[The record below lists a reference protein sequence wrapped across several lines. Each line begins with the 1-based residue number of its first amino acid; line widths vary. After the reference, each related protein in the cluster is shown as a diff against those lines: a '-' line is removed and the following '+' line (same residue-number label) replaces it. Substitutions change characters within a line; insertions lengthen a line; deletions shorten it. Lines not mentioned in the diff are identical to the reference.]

1 MDFFQ
6 VKLSK
11 SEWDSIEIQDSVDE
25 LSVYQLIKDGYHD
38 VNVIKNSTKSLLQYM
53 KINCSSEMHAHTYD
67 MYFKPH
73 VNEMLEAFGLTIAV
87 TENMKSKKVK
97 KADLY
102 RIDNTTCNLDDQ
114 KNKVY
119 EFILLGLILNMLN
132 NKYPN
137 RYLHW
142 KTNLQNASESKKK
155 KVIPPAPVPSRPKWM
170 YYYYSICLLSK
181 NNIENVNPHVNEFL
195 NGVLKLVESDFN
207 VSEFISR
214 GHEYIEKNEYVF
226 KCGDQKLYEHQK
238 QIFTVFKTN
247 TTPKLVLYIAPT
259 GTGKTLT
266 PIGLSEKYRIIFV
279 CAARHVGLAFAKS
292 CISIKKRVAFAFG
305 CGSVDD
311 IRLHFFAAKDY
322 SINKKS
328 GGIKKVDNSVGD
340 NVEIMISD
348 VKSYKYAMYY
358 MNAFN
363 ELKNMILY
371 WDEPTITLDY
381 SDHPFHSIIKSNWS
395 ENIIP
400 NVVLSSATLPQ
411 QNEMTQTIM
420 DFQVRF
426 LNANIYNIV
435 SHDCQKT
442 ITLVDKNGYV
452 QLPHLMFESHADVVK
467 SARHCYEYKTLLRY
481 MNLKEIIDF
490 ITHINN
496 NKLWKSE
503 RYSLESNFADASE
516 INMASLKLYYLT
528 LIQNIPSAKW
538 ETIYNHFQSKREPL
552 YKSVINFA
560 SSDAFTL
567 TNGPTIFL
575 SNDVDKI
582 ARFALQISNIPDCVM
597 EDLMKIIDHNNNVKD
612 QMDHLE
618 KKLEDAMKENINE
631 NDNAKSAEGKEKKI
645 NKRMDNMRFNPEV
658 CRLHEKLSEL
668 RENIKWCA
676 LNDMFIPNRAEHL
689 KRWVPHLSDEEIEL
703 MNPFTSHVDPDDVET
718 IMTLSVENIWKILL
732 LMGIGVMTESN
743 SNLQYNEIMK
753 RLAEN
758 QCLYLIIAS
767 SDYIYG
773 TNYQFCHGYIG
784 RDLSDISQ
792 EKIIQALGRI
802 GRTKLQQNYTIRFR
816 DDAHIVKIFQE
827 SCNKPEVQNM
837 AKLFTS

>member
-1 MDFFQ
+1 
-6 VKLSK
+6 
-11 SEWDSIEIQDSVDE
+11 
-25 LSVYQLIKDGYHD
+25 
-38 VNVIKNSTKSLLQYM
+38 
-53 KINCSSEMHAHTYD
+53 
-67 MYFKPH
+67 
-73 VNEMLEAFGLTIAV
+73 
-87 TENMKSKKVK
+87 
-97 KADLY
+97 
-102 RIDNTTCNLDDQ
+102 
-114 KNKVY
+114 
-119 EFILLGLILNMLN
+119 
-132 NKYPN
+132 
-137 RYLHW
+137 
-142 KTNLQNASESKKK
+142 
-155 KVIPPAPVPSRPKWM
+155 
-170 YYYYSICLLSK
+170 
-181 NNIENVNPHVNEFL
+181 
-195 NGVLKLVESDFN
+195 
-207 VSEFISR
+207 
-214 GHEYIEKNEYVF
+214 
-226 KCGDQKLYEHQK
+226 
-238 QIFTVFKTN
+238 
-247 TTPKLVLYIAPT
+247 
-259 GTGKTLT
+259 
-266 PIGLSEKYRIIFV
+266 
-279 CAARHVGLAFAKS
+279 
-292 CISIKKRVAFAFG
+292 
-305 CGSVDD
+305 
-311 IRLHFFAAKDY
+311 
-322 SINKKS
+322 
-328 GGIKKVDNSVGD
+328 
-340 NVEIMISD
+340 
-348 VKSYKYAMYY
+348 
-358 MNAFN
+358 
-363 ELKNMILY
+363 
-371 WDEPTITLDY
+371 
-381 SDHPFHSIIKSNWS
+381 
-395 ENIIP
+395 
-400 NVVLSSATLPQ
+400 
-411 QNEMTQTIM
+411 
-420 DFQVRF
+420 
-426 LNANIYNIV
+426 
-435 SHDCQKT
+435 
-442 ITLVDKNGYV
+442 
-452 QLPHLMFESHADVVK
+452 
-467 SARHCYEYKTLLRY
+467 
-481 MNLKEIIDF
+481 
-490 ITHINN
+490 
-496 NKLWKSE
+496 
-503 RYSLESNFADASE
+503 
-516 INMASLKLYYLT
+516 MASLKLYYLT